1 MINQIIHGDCLE
13 VLKSIPDNYFDSLI
27 TDPPAGISFMSKNW
41 DDHKG
46 GMLNWINWF
55 SEVMNECLRTMKP
68 GACGLVW
75 SIPRTS
81 HWTGMALELAG
92 FRLIDVIH
100 HCQGEGFP
108 KGQDISKHIDAI
120 YKAER
125 EIMGKA
131 KGTGRQNPNWNGTS
145 AGRKKNY
152 LSPEYNV
159 TASATPEA
167 KQWDGWKTPALKPS
181 VEGWWLIEKPDF
193 QKPFKSDSQNVI
205 IEWSTL
211 IKYFVALCLSV
222 NNAKTVF
229 NQAQKGFWE
238 LNTKDQKLDSVL
250 RNVAKTLMETSENP
264 LEKTVMF
271 RSQEMEKIA
280 LSIVSLWN
288 SILEESWTRE
298 SISTTSMGSNLIT
311 ELKISYLLTLESIS
325 QNTTHRVKTPQKGNS
340 FLAQNVETFLRGSCV
355 LHKKVITSSVVENV
369 LTDIGIILLSS
380 LARIAENNLVEKD
393 MIVSSVQ
400 SVVALNLTR
409 KQDLDKKE
417 NQSPVSNAEKSLN
430 VGNQVTQ
437 NTVVESAW
445 QTLLQ
450 VVKNKR
456 LSPAVEGWWLVQK
469 PISESSI
476 ARNILK
482 HGVGGINVEACRIEP
497 QDKESFSKHWDR
509 DSISNMSGGNYRFSK
524 SGEMKQRWDAPTGRY
539 PANLILSCGADCDC
553 DNHSP
558 DCPVS
563 VIGEQSGI
571 CTSGEIKPY
580 IRRKCS
586 NVSIDKGLEGK
597 LKNYTSGT
605 NTGTAARYFKQLP
618 FDPETV
624 HSVYYQA
631 KASTKDRSCNGA
643 VENVHPTVKSRYLMQ
658 YLIKLI
664 TPPDGIVLDPF
675 GGSGTTAIAAKESG
689 FNYVL
694 IEKEQEY
701 VDIINQRLGANVVI
715 PELVI
720 DKQARSPQTR
730 NNKVTRIEKHKQ
742 LSLFS

>member
-1 MINQIIHGDCLE
+1 
-13 VLKSIPDNYFDSLI
+13 
-27 TDPPAGISFMSKNW
+27 
-41 DDHKG
+41 
-46 GMLNWINWF
+46 
-55 SEVMNECLRTMKP
+55 TMKP

-108 KGQDISKHIDAI
+108 KGQDISKHIDAL
-120 YKAER
+120 YGAER
-125 EIMGKA
+125 EIVGEIRTRSLARDNGKI
-131 KGTGRQNPNWNGTS
+131 KGDMLVGKYNGQ
-145 AGRKKNY
+145 ADI
-152 LSPEYNV
+152 PI
-159 TASATPEA
+159 TAPHTPEA
-167 KQWDGWKTPALKPS
+167 KKYDGWKTPALKPS

-539 PANLILSCGADCDC
+539 PANLILSCGADCEG

-571 CTSGEIKPY
+571 CTSGSLTGQPRTENKVYGSASKTLGNP
-580 IRRKCS
+580 RFH
-586 NVSIDKGLEGK
+586 NGD
-597 LKNYTSGT
+597 
-605 NTGTAARYFKQLP
+605 TGTAARYFKQLP

-624 HSVYYQA
+624 HSIYYQA

-643 VENVHPTVKSRYLMQ
+643 VENIHPTVKSRYLMQ

-664 TPPDGIVLDPF
+664 TPPNGIVLDPF
-675 GGSGTTAIAAKESG
+675 GGSGTTAVAAKESG

-701 VDIINQRLGANVVI
+701 VDIINQRLGANVII

-720 DKQARSPQTR
+720 DKQARSLQTR

>member
-108 KGQDISKHIDAI
+108 KGQDISKHIDAL
-120 YKAER
+120 YGAER
-125 EIMGKA
+125 EIVGEIRTRSLARDNGKI
-131 KGTGRQNPNWNGTS
+131 KGDMLVGKYNGQ
-145 AGRKKNY
+145 ADV
-152 LSPEYNV
+152 PI
-159 TASATPEA
+159 TAPHTPEA
-167 KQWDGWKTPALKPS
+167 KKYDGWKTPALK
-181 VEGWWLIEKPDF
+181 
-193 QKPFKSDSQNVI
+193 
-205 IEWSTL
+205 
-211 IKYFVALCLSV
+211 
-222 NNAKTVF
+222 
-229 NQAQKGFWE
+229 
-238 LNTKDQKLDSVL
+238 
-250 RNVAKTLMETSENP
+250 
-264 LEKTVMF
+264 
-271 RSQEMEKIA
+271 
-280 LSIVSLWN
+280 
-288 SILEESWTRE
+288 
-298 SISTTSMGSNLIT
+298 
-311 ELKISYLLTLESIS
+311 
-325 QNTTHRVKTPQKGNS
+325 
-340 FLAQNVETFLRGSCV
+340 
-355 LHKKVITSSVVENV
+355 
-369 LTDIGIILLSS
+369 
-380 LARIAENNLVEKD
+380 
-393 MIVSSVQ
+393 
-400 SVVALNLTR
+400 
-409 KQDLDKKE
+409 
-417 NQSPVSNAEKSLN
+417 
-430 VGNQVTQ
+430 
-437 NTVVESAW
+437 
-445 QTLLQ
+445 
-450 VVKNKR
+450 
-456 LSPAVEGWWLVQK
+456 PAVEGWWLVQK

-482 HGVGGINVEACRIEP
+482 HGVGGINVEACRIGTEERENP
-497 QDKESFSKHWDR
+497 PASTICVQTMGRPDHSGSGWKKDAVA
-509 DSISNMSGGNYRFSK
+509 SI
-524 SGEMKQRWDAPTGRY
+524 ATGRY

-571 CTSGEIKPY
+571 CTSGSLTGQPRTENKVYGSASKTLGNP
-580 IRRKCS
+580 RFH
-586 NVSIDKGLEGK
+586 NGD
-597 LKNYTSGT
+597 
-605 NTGTAARYFKQLP
+605 TGTAARYFKQLP
-618 FDPETV
+618 FDSETV

-643 VENVHPTVKSRYLMQ
+643 VENIHPTVKSRYLMQ

-664 TPPDGIVLDPF
+664 TPPNGIVLDLF
-675 GGSGTTAIAAKESG
+675 GGSGTTAVAAKESG

-701 VDIINQRLGANVVI
+701 VDIINQRLGANVII

-720 DKQARSPQTR
+720 DKQVRSLQTR

>member
-1 MINQIIHGDCLE
+1 MLTKLEILEKLPTATKEERRKLLKLARELDNPSFKNTVIHGDCLE
-13 VLKSIPDNYFDSLI
+13 VLKRIPDNYFDSLI

-55 SEVMNECLRTMKP
+55 SEVMNECLRTMKS

-108 KGQDISKHIDAI
+108 KGQDISKHIDAL
-120 YKAER
+120 YGAER
-125 EIMGKA
+125 EIVGEIRTRSLARDNGKI
-131 KGTGRQNPNWNGTS
+131 KGDMLVGKYNGQ
-145 AGRKKNY
+145 ADI
-152 LSPEYNV
+152 PI
-159 TASATPEA
+159 TAPHTPEA
-167 KQWDGWKTPALKPS
+167 KKYDGWKTPALK
-181 VEGWWLIEKPDF
+181 
-193 QKPFKSDSQNVI
+193 
-205 IEWSTL
+205 
-211 IKYFVALCLSV
+211 
-222 NNAKTVF
+222 
-229 NQAQKGFWE
+229 
-238 LNTKDQKLDSVL
+238 
-250 RNVAKTLMETSENP
+250 
-264 LEKTVMF
+264 
-271 RSQEMEKIA
+271 
-280 LSIVSLWN
+280 
-288 SILEESWTRE
+288 
-298 SISTTSMGSNLIT
+298 
-311 ELKISYLLTLESIS
+311 
-325 QNTTHRVKTPQKGNS
+325 
-340 FLAQNVETFLRGSCV
+340 
-355 LHKKVITSSVVENV
+355 
-369 LTDIGIILLSS
+369 
-380 LARIAENNLVEKD
+380 
-393 MIVSSVQ
+393 
-400 SVVALNLTR
+400 
-409 KQDLDKKE
+409 
-417 NQSPVSNAEKSLN
+417 
-430 VGNQVTQ
+430 
-437 NTVVESAW
+437 
-445 QTLLQ
+445 
-450 VVKNKR
+450 
-456 LSPAVEGWWLVQK
+456 PAVEGWWLVQK

-482 HGVGGINVEACRIEP
+482 HGVGGINVEACRIEL

-539 PANLILSCGADCDC
+539 PANLILSCGADCEG

-571 CTSGEIKPY
+571 CTSGSLTGQPRTENKVYGSASKTLGNP
-580 IRRKCS
+580 RFH
-586 NVSIDKGLEGK
+586 NGD
-597 LKNYTSGT
+597 
-605 NTGTAARYFKQLP
+605 TGTAARYFKQLP
-618 FDPETV
+618 FDSETV

-675 GGSGTTAIAAKESG
+675 GGSGTTAVAAKESG

-701 VDIINQRLGANVVI
+701 VDIIN
-715 PELVI
+715 
-720 DKQARSPQTR
+720 K
-730 NNKVTRIEKHKQ
+730 RIEATTKLDKP
-742 LSLFS
+742 